1 MSPQVERSLTP
12 VELVGAPAQGEAA
25 PGSNGGISFGEAV
38 ALVLAIVLL
47 LLVVYRHLRQR
58 PSRAQHPSEA
68 AWKLILSRGRCDPE
82 QARILRAYAAE
93 KSISPAAAWVLAN
106 AHGEDHTMNDHSV

>member
-1 MSPQVERSLTP
+1 MTP
-12 VELVGAPAQGEAA
+12 VELVGAPAQGEPA
-25 PGSNGGISFGEAV
+25 PGSNGGISFGEA
-38 ALVLAIVLL
+38 AAMALAIVLL
-47 LLVVYRHLRQR
+47 LLVVYRHFRQR

-106 AHGEDHTMNDHSV
+106 AVSEDHTTNGHSA

>member
-1 MSPQVERSLTP
+1 MNAQIDRPLTP
-12 VELVGAPAQGEAA
+12 VELVGASAQGEPA
-25 PGSNGGISFGEAV
+25 PGSEGGFSLGEAA
-38 ALVLAIVLL
+38 ALVLAIVLS

-58 PSRAQHPSEA
+58 TSSAQHPSEA

-106 AHGEDHTMNDHSV
+106 AHGEDHIMNDHST